1 MRKQSRLFDV
11 ANFIHDPN
19 YSLVQGRIGR
29 GGSLGSALLRIR
41 PCGGYTFPT
50 LK

>member
-1 MRKQSRLFDV
+1 MRKPSRLFDV

-29 GGSLGSALLRIR
+29 GGSLVL
-41 PCGGYTFPT
+41 PCYVYGLVVAIPFLP
-50 LK
+50 